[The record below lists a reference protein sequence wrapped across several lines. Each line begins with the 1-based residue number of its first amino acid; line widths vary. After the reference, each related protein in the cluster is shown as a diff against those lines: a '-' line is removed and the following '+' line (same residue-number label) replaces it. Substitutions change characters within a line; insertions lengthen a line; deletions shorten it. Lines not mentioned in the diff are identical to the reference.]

1 MSKLTPD
8 QRRSIWRERLDRFQ
22 SMQLTVAEFCKREG
36 VSTPSF
42 YAWKKRLAMDR
53 SNVPTSK
60 HAATTSAKFVP
71 LVVAGAQLPIR
82 MTLPGGAA
90 VELPIDQPEQT
101 VQLMI
106 AAIKATQRHHTAGE
120 VA

>member
-1 MSKLTPD
+1 MTKLTPG
-8 QRRSIWRERLDRFQ
+8 QRRSIWKERLDRFQ
-22 SMQLTVAEFCKREG
+22 STQLTVAEFCQREG
-36 VSTPSF
+36 VSAPSF
-42 YAWKKRLAMDR
+42 YAWKKRLAVGR

-60 HAATTSAKFVP
+60 HTATSSKFVP
-71 LVVAGAQLPIR
+71 LVVAGSPLPIR

-90 VELPIDQPEQT
+90 IELPIDRPEQT

>member
-8 QRRSIWRERLDRFQ
+8 QRRSIWKERLDRFQ
-22 SMQLTVAEFCKREG
+22 STQLTAAEFCKREG
-36 VSTPSF
+36 VSTPTF
-42 YAWKKRLAMDR
+42 YAWKKRLAMDQ
-53 SNVPTSK
+53 SDVPIQSHIRLTK
-60 HAATTSAKFVP
+60 AKIVP
-71 LVVAGAQLPIR
+71 LVVAGAQLPVR

-106 AAIKATQRHHTAGE
+106 AAIMATQRHHIAGE